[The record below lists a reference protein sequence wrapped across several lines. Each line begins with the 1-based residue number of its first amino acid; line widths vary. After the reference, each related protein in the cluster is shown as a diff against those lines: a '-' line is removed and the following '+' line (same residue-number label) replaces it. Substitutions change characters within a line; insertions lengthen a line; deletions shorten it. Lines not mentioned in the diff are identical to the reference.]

1 MNTKCSGI
9 HAHFK
14 LSHPGFTL
22 DVALDV
28 PGRGVTA
35 LFGPSGSGKTSC
47 LRVIAGLTRTDP
59 AFKATLRVNGEVW
72 QDDQRRLF
80 VPPYQRAMGY
90 VFQDAKLFPH
100 LNVAQNIGFGKA
112 RIAALDQRVSL
123 DQAVALLG
131 IGPLMQR
138 MPQTLSGGERQRVAI
153 ARALATSPRVL
164 LMDEPLAALDARR
177 KAELLPY
184 LEKLHTELDIPV
196 LYVSHAIDEVARLA
210 DHLVLLEAGR
220 VLASGPTA
228 DLLVQLDLPLAH
240 GDTAGAVITATV
252 HSHHPD
258 DFLTEVQFEGG
269 RLLVPQQG
277 AGLGQRLRLRVQARD
292 VSLTLSRQSGSS
304 ILNILPA
311 TVTALSP
318 DSPGHAMVS
327 LDLGGTPVL
336 ARITQR
342 SAKALG
348 LTPGLAVFAQIKG
361 AAILG

>member
-1 MNTKCSGI
+1 MNNPSQGI
-9 HAHFK
+9 AAQFK
-14 LSHPGFTL
+14 VSHPEFTL
-22 DVALDV
+22 DIALDL

-47 LRVIAGLTRTDP
+47 LRVMAGLTRTDP

-72 QDDQRRLF
+72 QDDHRHLF
-80 VPPYQRAMGY
+80 VPAHQRAMGY

-100 LNVAQNIGFGKA
+100 LNVAQNIDFGRA
-112 RIAALDQRVSL
+112 RIAAQDQRVSL
-123 DQAVALLG
+123 EQTVTLLG

-138 MPQTLSGGERQRVAI
+138 RPETLSGGERQRVAI
-153 ARALATSPRVL
+153 ARALATSPRLL

-177 KAELLPY
+177 KTELLPY
-184 LEKLHTELDIPV
+184 LERLHTELNIPV

-220 VLASGPTA
+220 VVATGPTRE
-228 DLLVQLDLPLAH
+228 LLVQLNLPLAH

-252 HSHHPD
+252 QSHHPD
-258 DFLTEVQFEGG
+258 EHLTTVQFDGG
-269 RLLVPQQG
+269 ALLIPQQSSG
-277 AGLGQRLRLRVQARD
+277 TGQTLRLRVQARD
-292 VSLTLSRQSGSS
+292 VSLTLARQSGSS

-311 TVTALSP
+311 TVTALST
-318 DSPGHAMVS
+318 DSPGQTMVS
-327 LDLGGTPVL
+327 LDVGGTPLL

-342 SAKALG
+342 SAKALD
-348 LTPGLAVFAQIKG
+348 LKPGLALFAQIKG